1 MDKILLFIFDEM
13 TDYEVT
19 LICHLL
25 HRDAG
30 KEVITVSYENK
41 IVKGASGIMYK
52 PEKVVKDVL
61 NEEAA
66 GLIIPGGW
74 QCDFREDML
83 KLIKKLHADKKLT
96 AGICGVGT
104 VFLAKAGILDEVKY
118 TTPIIKWAEEH
129 KSKFH
134 GKDPFKRQ
142 NFVSERVVRDK
153 NVITAVGVAFV
164 DFAVE
169 ICDWFNLF
177 EDKNDKDNFI
187 RNIKGL

>member
-1 MDKILLFIFDEM
+1 MDKILLFMFDGM
-13 TDYEVT
+13 TDYEIT

-30 KEVITVSYENK
+30 KKVITVAYENK
-41 IVKGASGIMYK
+41 IVKGSSGIMYK
-52 PEKVVKDVL
+52 PQKLVKDILTDEV
-61 NEEAA
+61 A

-74 QCDFREDML
+74 YGDFREEML
-83 KLIKKLHADKKLT
+83 QLIRKVYNDKKLV
-96 AGICGVGT
+96 AGICGAGT

-118 TTPIIKWAEEH
+118 TTPIVKWTEEYED
-129 KSKFH
+129 KFG
-134 GKDPFKRQ
+134 GKDPFKRENYTSQ
-142 NFVSERVVRDK
+142 RAIRDK
-153 NVITAVGVAFV
+153 NVITAVGPAFV

-177 EDKNDKDNFI
+177 EDKSDKDNFI